1 MIQNI
6 QTSDRPRGRPLE
18 TGHQDLKTQIL
29 DTAEEFFSDFG
40 YAATSIR
47 RIADKADVNPALV
60 HYYFGN
66 KKSLLLKVMERALE
80 PLVHAIAAMKNGP
93 DASPEVIAR
102 LLLSMA
108 AEHPNIPRLIIR
120 EVLLPGGEMQQYFA
134 ENLAPQLCGALPAL
148 LSREKSA
155 CRMREDSDPAISA
168 VLILAV
174 CIFPFIARTLAEP
187 LLGIKFDEDGIELLN
202 QQVTELLK
210 QGMTK

>member
-1 MIQNI
+1 MIQNT

-18 TGHQDLKTQIL
+18 TGHRDLKTQIL

-108 AEHPNIPRLIIR
+108 AEHPNIPRLMIR
-120 EVLLPGGEMQQYFA
+120 EVLLPGGEMQQYFT
-134 ENLAPQLCGALPAL
+134 ENLAPQLGGALPAL
-148 LSREKSA
+148 LDREKSA
-155 CRMREDSDPAISA
+155 GRMREDSDPAISA

-202 QQVTELLK
+202 QQVSELLK

>member
-1 MIQNI
+1 MIQDT

-47 RIADKADVNPALV
+47 RIAEKADVNPALV

-108 AEHPNIPRLIIR
+108 AEHPNIPRLMIR
-120 EVLLPGGEMQQYFA
+120 EVLLPGGEMQQYFI
-134 ENLAPQLCGALPAL
+134 ENLAPQLGGALPAL
-148 LSREKSA
+148 LDREKA
-155 CRMREDSDPAISA
+155 AGRMREDSDPAISA
-168 VLILAV
+168 MLILAV
-174 CIFPFIARTLAEP
+174 CIFPFIARALAEP
-187 LLGIKFDEDGIELLN
+187 VLGISFDEDGIALLN

>member
-1 MIQNI
+1 MIQI
-6 QTSDRPRGRPLE
+6 TQTTDRPRGRPLE
-18 TGHQDLKTQIL
+18 TGHRDLRIQIL

-93 DASPEVIAR
+93 DASPEVIAH

-120 EVLLPGGEMQQYFA
+120 EVLLPGGEMQQYFT
-134 ENLAPQLCGALPAL
+134 ENLAPQLGGALPAL
-148 LSREKSA
+148 LDREKSA
-155 CRMREDSDPAISA
+155 GRMREDSDPAISA

-202 QQVTELLK
+202 QQVTELLNH
-210 QGMTK
+210 GMTK

>member
-1 MIQNI
+1 MIQTT

-29 DTAEEFFSDFG
+29 DTAEEFFSDNG

-47 RIADKADVNPALV
+47 RIADKAGVNPALV

-66 KKSLLLKVMERALE
+66 KKALLQNVMERTLE
-80 PLVHAIAAMKNGP
+80 PLGHAITAMKDGP
-93 DASPEVIAR
+93 EASPDVIAR

-108 AEHPNIPRLIIR
+108 AEHPNIPRLMIR
-120 EVLLPGGEMQQYFA
+120 EVLLPGGEMQQYFT
-134 ENLAPQLCGALPAL
+134 ENLAPHLGGALPAL

-155 CRMREDSDPAISA
+155 GRMREDSDPAISA
-168 VLILAV
+168 MLILALCV
-174 CIFPFIARTLAEP
+174 FPFIARALAEP
-187 LLGIKFDEDGIELLN
+187 VLGIRFDEDGIELLN
-202 QQVTELLK
+202 QQVSELLK

>member
-108 AEHPNIPRLIIR
+108 AEHPNIPRLMIR
-120 EVLLPGGEMQQYFA
+120 EVLLPGGEMQQYFT
-134 ENLAPQLCGALPAL
+134 ENLAPQLGGALPAL
-148 LSREKSA
+148 LDREKSA
-155 CRMREDSDPAISA
+155 GRMREDSDPAISA
-168 VLILAV
+168 VLILAI

-187 LLGIKFDEDGIELLN
+187 VLGIKFDEDGIELLN
-202 QQVTELLK
+202 QQVSELLK